1 MPGERSWVLS
11 ALRLALLAAVLA
23 ALIFTRWDLAFV
35 SLATLGLSFVP
46 VVIAN
51 RFHINLPIPFLV
63 FTTLFLMG
71 SIFMGEAFNFYER
84 LWWWDIAL
92 HGLSAISFGLIGFL
106 FVFTLFEGDRY
117 AAPALAIA
125 VLSFTCAV
133 TIGTLW
139 EVFEFAMDKVFGL
152 NMQKSGL
159 DDTMLD
165 LIVDAIGAFVGATFG
180 WLYLQGRT
188 RNWATGLIAEFV
200 ARNRHLYR
208 KARRSRSKSD

>member
-1 MPGERSWVLS
+1 MLHALRIGLVLS
-11 ALRLALLAAVLA
+11 GLA
-23 ALIFTRWDLAFV
+23 ALVFAKWDLAFV
-35 SLATLGLSFVP
+35 SAATLGLSFVP
-46 VVIAN
+46 VFIAN
-51 RFHINLPIPFLV
+51 RFHIKLPMPFLV

-71 SIFMGEAFNFYER
+71 SIFMGEAFGFYER

-92 HGLSAISFGLIGFL
+92 HALSAVSFGLIGFL

-125 VLSFTCAV
+125 VLSFACAV

-139 EVFEFAMDKVFGL
+139 EVFEFTMDKSLGL

-165 LIVDAIGAFVGATFG
+165 LIVDAIGSFIGAATG
-180 WLYLQGRT
+180 YLYLHGRAKGWT
-188 RNWATGLIAEFV
+188 AGLIGDFIE
-200 ARNRHLYR
+200 RNRHLYR
-208 KARRSRSKSD
+208 KARGPRR